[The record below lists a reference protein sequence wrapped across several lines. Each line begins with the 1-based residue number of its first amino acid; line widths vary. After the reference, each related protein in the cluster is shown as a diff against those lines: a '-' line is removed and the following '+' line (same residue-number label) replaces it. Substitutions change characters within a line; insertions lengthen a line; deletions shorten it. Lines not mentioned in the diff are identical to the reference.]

1 MVRITSLLC
10 LALLAGCALPGGAA
24 FEQGAAGQYDFNWRL
39 SGDPAVGPLQ
49 VFATGRQI
57 WLQFAAGQQVPAI
70 FASTQQGDVPLTYR
84 RQDPYVIIDGAWQ
97 SLVLRG
103 GRYTARAVRQDAAAV
118 AATQAPQALQ
128 TPQEAPDV
136 RQEAPQR
143 QPGAAKI
150 KQDASQTRPV
160 LGRHAPLTEMALA
173 PTALPSRASPS
184 SVPQTAPAPTSP
196 HKASPAS
203 VQTALRAGP
212 PDSTLRGVLS
222 RWAASSGWTFEPQHW
237 AVDVDI
243 PLAGAAQFPG
253 DFKEAVR
260 ALLAATELSE
270 RPVQPCFYAN
280 QVLRVVA
287 YTQACDRS
295 TVPAG
300 AAS

>member
-1 MVRITSLLC
+1 MMRIMSLLC

-39 SGDPAVGPLQ
+39 SGDRAVGPLQ
-49 VFATGRQI
+49 VFGTGRQI

-70 FASTQQGDVPLTYR
+70 FASTPQGDVPLTYR
-84 RQDPYVIIDGAWQ
+84 RQDPYVIVDGAWQ

-103 GRYTARAVRQDAAAV
+103 GRHTARAVRQDAAA
-118 AATQAPQALQ
+118 AGATQTPPISQEAPKA
-128 TPQEAPDV
+128 PQEAPQV
-136 RQEAPQR
+136 QI
-143 QPGAAKI
+143 GAEKI
-150 KQDASQTRPV
+150 KRDASQSRPV

-173 PTALPSRASPS
+173 PTALASRASPS
-184 SVPQTAPAPTSP
+184 STAQTAPAQTSP
-196 HKASPAS
+196 LKAPPAP
-203 VQTALRAGP
+203 VQAALRAGP
-212 PDSTLRGVLS
+212 PDSTLRGVLA

-253 DFKEAVR
+253 DFKAAVR
-260 ALLAATELSE
+260 ALLASTELSE

-280 QVLRVVA
+280 RVLRVVA

>member
-1 MVRITSLLC
+1 MVRIMSLLC

-24 FEQGAAGQYDFNWRL
+24 FEQSGAGQYDFNWRL

-49 VFATGRQI
+49 VFGTGRQI

-70 FASTQQGDVPLTYR
+70 FASTPQGDVPLAYR
-84 RQDPYVIIDGAWQ
+84 RQDPYVIIEGTWQ

-103 GRYTARAVRQDAAAV
+103 GRYTARAARQNGAAV
-118 AATQAPQALQ
+118 AATQAPQASV
-128 TPQEAPDV
+128 EAPKA
-136 RQEAPQR
+136 QH
-143 QPGAAKI
+143 
-150 KQDASQTRPV
+150 DASSAQSGAEKSTQDRSPSRPI
-160 LGRHAPLTEMALA
+160 LGRHAPLTEIALA
-173 PTALPSRASPS
+173 PPSRVPPSPS
-184 SVPQTAPAPTSP
+184 PQAAFTQAPTPKSP
-196 HKASPAS
+196 HAPMP
-203 VQTALRAGP
+203 TALRAGP

-243 PLAGAAQFPG
+243 PLAGTAQFPG

-287 YTQACDRS
+287 YTQMCDRS
-295 TVPAG
+295 SVPAG
-300 AAS
+300 ASS

>member
-1 MVRITSLLC
+1 MVRIMSLLW

-49 VFATGRQI
+49 VFGTGRQI
-57 WLQFAAGQQVPAI
+57 WLQFAPGQQVPAV
-70 FASTQQGDVPLTYR
+70 FASTPQGDVPLTYR

-118 AATQAPQALQ
+118 AATQ
-128 TPQEAPDV
+128 TPQEAPKARQETSPLRPGTAKV
-136 RQEAPQR
+136 RQEAPQ
-143 QPGAAKI
+143 
-150 KQDASQTRPV
+150 SRPA
-160 LGRHAPLTEMALA
+160 LGQHAPLTEMALA
-173 PTALPSRASPS
+173 PTALPSRGSPS
-184 SVPQTAPAPTSP
+184 SAPQAAPARAEPI
-196 HKASPAS
+196 KASPAPIS
-203 VQTALRAGP
+203 AALRAGP
-212 PDSTLRGVLS
+212 PDATLRGVLS

-287 YTQACDRS
+287 YTQTCDRS
-295 TVPAG
+295 AAPVG

>member
-1 MVRITSLLC
+1 MMRIISLLC
-10 LALLAGCALPGGAA
+10 LALLAGCASLGGAA
-24 FEQGAAGQYDFNWRL
+24 FEHSAAGQYDFNWRL
-39 SGDPAVGPLQ
+39 SGDPAVAPLQ
-49 VFATGRQI
+49 VFGTGRQI

-70 FASTQQGDVPLTYR
+70 FASTPEGDAPLAYR
-84 RQDPYVIIDGAWQ
+84 RQDPYVVIDGAWQ

-103 GRYTARAVRQDAAAV
+103 GRFMARAVRHDAAMS
-118 AATQAPQALQ
+118 AAASAQ
-128 TPQEAPDV
+128 QEAPGTGRKAQQDQPV
-136 RQEAPQR
+136 TAPTAGAPQ
-143 QPGAAKI
+143 PGPI
-150 KQDASQTRPV
+150 
-160 LGRHAPLTEMALA
+160 LGRHAPLTQVALTPA
-173 PTALPSRASPS
+173 AS
-184 SVPQTAPAPTSP
+184 SP
-196 HKASPAS
+196 GASPAP
-203 VQTALRAGP
+203 VRQTSPMPVDAAPARQMLRAGP
-212 PDSTLRGVLS
+212 PDATLRGVLA

-253 DFKEAVR
+253 DFKQAVR

>member
-1 MVRITSLLC
+1 MVRIISLLC
-10 LALLAGCALPGGAA
+10 LALLAGCALRGGV

-70 FASTQQGDVPLTYR
+70 FASTPQGDVPLTYR

-103 GRYTARAVRQDAAAV
+103 GRYTARAVRQDAAV
-118 AATQAPQALQ
+118 AAAAQTPQA
-128 TPQEAPDV
+128 PQEAPEA
-136 RQEAPQR
+136 RQETPQR
-143 QPGAAKI
+143 QPVTAKI
-150 KQDASQTRPV
+150 RQDASQTRPV
-160 LGRHAPLTEMALA
+160 LGRHAPLTETALA
-173 PTALPSRASPS
+173 PTALPSRASTS
-184 SVPQTAPAPTSP
+184 SAPQAAQTSP
-196 HKASPAS
+196 LKASPVP

-222 RWAASSGWTFEPQHW
+222 RWAAASGWTFEPQHW

>member
-1 MVRITSLLC
+1 MVRIMSSLC

-70 FASTQQGDVPLTYR
+70 FASTPQGDVPLTYR

-103 GRYTARAVRQDAAAV
+103 GRHTARAARQDAAAI
-118 AATQAPQALQ
+118 AAAQ
-128 TPQEAPDV
+128 TPQETPKA
-136 RQEAPQR
+136 RYEAPQT
-143 QPGAAKI
+143 QPGAAKVE
-150 KQDASQTRPV
+150 QGAAQSRPV
-160 LGRHAPLTEMALA
+160 LGRHAPLTEMASA
-173 PTALPSRASPS
+173 PAALPSRASPPS
-184 SVPQTAPAPTSP
+184 APQAAPAQASP
-196 HKASPAS
+196 LKASSAPVPA
-203 VQTALRAGP
+203 TLRAGP
-212 PDSTLRGVLS
+212 PDSTLRGVLA

-253 DFKEAVR
+253 DFKQAVR

-280 QVLRVVA
+280 HVLRVVA
-287 YTQACDRS
+287 YTQTCDRS